1 MERALIE
8 SPDQKLVSLALIHMV
23 FILSQKDELYMNI
36 QYYML
41 DDGRVWS
48 VKDANFV
55 SSAPANAVLGPCPDE
70 SGESSIEGLIGC
82 LHFYGYPL
90 GVLKT
95 DEEYASEAR
104 AKRNALI
111 AETDFM
117 AMPDYPLDDEKKAA
131 VLAYRQALRDVPEQA
146 GFPRQIDW
154 PVKP

>member
-1 MERALIE
+1 MQKTATHYAL
-8 SPDQKLVSLALIHMV
+8 A
-23 FILSQKDELYMNI
+23 
-36 QYYML
+36 
-41 DDGRVWS
+41 DGRFWS
-48 VKDANFV
+48 IADARFV
-55 SSAPANAVLGPCPDE
+55 EAVPEDAVAVPCPDE
-70 SGESSIEGLIGC
+70 QGKSTVEGLTAC

-90 GVLKT
+90 GEFKT
-95 DEEYASEAR
+95 DEEYAAEAR
-104 AKRNALI
+104 EKRNALL